1 MTGTD
6 DDGAQTKTGHGNH
19 PTGELVRQVMAEL
32 IAQQQAK
39 VTACAA
45 RIDPRLTADDL
56 LQPHDFPALARDPA
70 FNYEDGVLAGLRSA
84 GAALRAAFARGSW
97 ITERP

>member
-1 MTGTD
+1 M
-6 DDGAQTKTGHGNH
+6 
-19 PTGELVRQVMAEL
+19 QVMAEL

-39 VTACAA
+39 VAAYAA

-56 LQPHDFPALARDPA
+56 LQPHDVPALARDPA

-84 GAALRAAFARGSW
+84 DAALRAALARLSVAG
-97 ITERP
+97 P